1 MSVKYLAK
9 TVKDILLLLGYEFK
23 ILIDPILINEITAS
37 GD

>member
-9 TVKDILLLLGYEFK
+9 TVKDILLLLAFGSK
-23 ILIDPILINEITAS
+23 ILTDPMLISKITAS